1 MTAPVIEL
9 RGVHKSY
16 RLGEHRVAA
25 LRGVDLS
32 VLPGELVALTGPSGS
47 GKSTL
52 LNLAGLIDAPD
63 AGEVLLRGRRAD
75 ARDEGAATVL
85 RRDAIGFIFQ
95 SFNLIPALT
104 AQENVEYPL
113 LFNYHDRAAR
123 RERAADL
130 LATVGLADRAHHYPR
145 EMSGGEQQ
153 RVAIARALAG
163 DPLIVLA
170 DEPTGNLDSKTRDEI
185 FGLMRQ
191 VNRERETTFLI
202 VTHEREL
209 GRRADRTIELLD
221 GRVVS

>member
-1 MTAPVIEL
+1 METIIETIHVNKAYNDQVTALADVNFSIGKGEFIAL
-9 RGVHKSY
+9 
-16 RLGEHRVAA
+16 LGR
-25 LRGVDLS
+25 
-32 VLPGELVALTGPSGS
+32 SGS

-52 LNLAGLIDAPD
+52 LNILGGLDAPTS
-63 AGEVLLRGRRAD
+63 GEVRIGDKSVDFGDRKALI
-75 ARDEGAATVL
+75 TL
-85 RRDAIGFIFQ
+85 RREAIGFVFQ

-113 LFNYHDRAAR
+113 LFNYHDRAVR
-123 RERAADL
+123 RERAAEL
-130 LATVGLADRAHHYPR
+130 LSTVGLADRAHHYPR

-153 RVAIARALAG
+153 RVAIARALVG

-185 FGLMRQ
+185 FELMRR

-209 GRRADRTIELLD
+209 GRRTDRTIELLD
-221 GRVVS
+221 GSVVS

>member
-1 MTAPVIEL
+1 METIIEARHLNKAYNDRVTALLDVNLAIW
-9 RGVHKSY
+9 K
-16 RLGEHRVAA
+16 GEF
-25 LRGVDLS
+25 
-32 VLPGELVALTGPSGS
+32 VALLGRSGS

-52 LNLAGLIDAPD
+52 LNILGGLDAPTS
-63 AGEVLLRGRRAD
+63 GEVRIDGKRIDFSDRKALIA
-75 ARDEGAATVL
+75 L
-85 RRDAIGFIFQ
+85 RRGSIGFIFQ

-209 GRRADRTIELLD
+209 GQRADRTIKLLD

>member
-1 MTAPVIEL
+1 METIIEAMHLNKAYNDQVTALLDVNFAI
-9 RGVHKSY
+9 GK
-16 RLGEHRVAA
+16 GEF
-25 LRGVDLS
+25 
-32 VLPGELVALTGPSGS
+32 VALLGRSGS

-52 LNLAGLIDAPD
+52 LNILGGLDAPTS
-63 AGEVLLRGRRAD
+63 GEVRIDGRNVDFGDRKALI
-75 ARDEGAATVL
+75 AL
-85 RRDAIGFIFQ
+85 RREAIGFIFQ

-113 LFNYHDRAAR
+113 LFNYHEKAAR

-153 RVAIARALAG
+153 RVAIARALVG

-170 DEPTGNLDSKTRDEI
+170 DEPTGSLDSRTRDEI
-185 FGLMRQ
+185 FDLMRR

-209 GRRADRTIELLD
+209 GKRTDRTIELLD
-221 GRVVS
+221 GSVVS

>member
-1 MTAPVIEL
+1 METIIETRHLSKAYNDRVTALADVNLAI
-9 RGVHKSY
+9 GK
-16 RLGEHRVAA
+16 GEF
-25 LRGVDLS
+25 
-32 VLPGELVALTGPSGS
+32 VALLGRSGS

-52 LNLAGLIDAPD
+52 LNILGGLDAPTS
-63 AGEVLLRGRRAD
+63 GEVRIDGRGVDFGDRKALI
-75 ARDEGAATVL
+75 AL
-85 RRDAIGFIFQ
+85 RREAIGFIFQ

-113 LFNYHDRAAR
+113 LFNYHEKAAR

-153 RVAIARALAG
+153 RVAIARALVG

-170 DEPTGNLDSKTRDEI
+170 DEPTGNLDSRTRDEI
-185 FGLMRQ
+185 FDLMRR

-209 GRRADRTIELLD
+209 GKRTDRTIELLD
-221 GRVVS
+221 GSVVS

>member
-1 MTAPVIEL
+1 METIIEARHLNKAYNDRVTALLDVNLAIW
-9 RGVHKSY
+9 K
-16 RLGEHRVAA
+16 GEF
-25 LRGVDLS
+25 
-32 VLPGELVALTGPSGS
+32 VALLGRSGS

-52 LNLAGLIDAPD
+52 LNILGGLDAPTS
-63 AGEVLLRGRRAD
+63 GEIRIDGKNIDFSDRKALIA
-75 ARDEGAATVL
+75 L
-85 RRDAIGFIFQ
+85 RRGSIGFIFQ

-209 GRRADRTIELLD
+209 GRRTDRTIKLLD

>member
-1 MTAPVIEL
+1 METIIETIHVNKAYNDQVTALADVNFSIGKGEFIAL
-9 RGVHKSY
+9 
-16 RLGEHRVAA
+16 LGR
-25 LRGVDLS
+25 
-32 VLPGELVALTGPSGS
+32 SGS

-52 LNLAGLIDAPD
+52 LNILGGLDAPTS
-63 AGEVLLRGRRAD
+63 GEVRIGDKSVDFGDRKALI
-75 ARDEGAATVL
+75 TL
-85 RRDAIGFIFQ
+85 RRESIGFVFQ

-113 LFNYHDRAAR
+113 LFNYHDRAVR
-123 RERAADL
+123 RERAAEL
-130 LATVGLADRAHHYPR
+130 LSTVGLADRAHHYPR

-153 RVAIARALAG
+153 RVAIARALVG

-185 FGLMRQ
+185 FELMRR

-209 GRRADRTIELLD
+209 GKRTDRTIELLD
-221 GRVVS
+221 GSVVS

>member
-1 MTAPVIEL
+1 METVIETRHL
-9 RGVHKSY
+9 SKAYNDRVTALADVNLAFERGEFIAL
-16 RLGEHRVAA
+16 LGR
-25 LRGVDLS
+25 
-32 VLPGELVALTGPSGS
+32 SGS

-52 LNLAGLIDAPD
+52 LNILGGLDAPTS
-63 AGEVLLRGRRAD
+63 GEIRIDGKCIDFSDRKALIA
-75 ARDEGAATVL
+75 L
-85 RRDAIGFIFQ
+85 RRGSIGFIFQ

-209 GRRADRTIELLD
+209 GQRADRTIELLD

>member
-1 MTAPVIEL
+1 METIIETIHVTKAYNDQVTALADVNFAV
-9 RGVHKSY
+9 GK
-16 RLGEHRVAA
+16 GEF
-25 LRGVDLS
+25 
-32 VLPGELVALTGPSGS
+32 VALLGRSGS

-52 LNLAGLIDAPD
+52 LNILGGLDAPTS
-63 AGEVLLRGRRAD
+63 GEVWIDGKNVDFSDRKSLIA
-75 ARDEGAATVL
+75 L
-85 RRDAIGFIFQ
+85 RRETIGFIFQ

-113 LFNYHDRAAR
+113 LFNYHEKAAR

-153 RVAIARALAG
+153 RVAIARALVG

-185 FGLMRQ
+185 FSLMYQ

-209 GRRADRTIELLD
+209 GRQADRTIELLD
-221 GRVVS
+221 GSVVS

>member
-1 MTAPVIEL
+1 MKTIIETRHLSKAYNDQVTALADVNFSIGKGEFIAL
-9 RGVHKSY
+9 
-16 RLGEHRVAA
+16 LGR
-25 LRGVDLS
+25 
-32 VLPGELVALTGPSGS
+32 SGS

-52 LNLAGLIDAPD
+52 LNILGGLDAPTS
-63 AGEVLLRGRRAD
+63 GEVRIGDKSVDFGDRKALI
-75 ARDEGAATVL
+75 TL
-85 RRDAIGFIFQ
+85 RRESIGFVFQ

-113 LFNYHDRAAR
+113 LFNYHDKAVR
-123 RERAADL
+123 RERAAGL
-130 LATVGLADRAHHYPR
+130 LSLVGLADRAHHYPR

-153 RVAIARALAG
+153 RVAIARALVG

-185 FGLMRQ
+185 FELMRQ

-209 GRRADRTIELLD
+209 GKRTDRTIELLD
-221 GRVVS
+221 GSVVS

>member
-1 MTAPVIEL
+1 MEPIIEAIHLGKAYNGHVTALMDVNFAI
-9 RGVHKSY
+9 GK
-16 RLGEHRVAA
+16 GEF
-25 LRGVDLS
+25 
-32 VLPGELVALTGPSGS
+32 VALLGRSGS

-52 LNLAGLIDAPD
+52 LNILGGLDAPTS
-63 AGEVLLRGRRAD
+63 GEVRIDGKCIDFSDRKALIA
-75 ARDEGAATVL
+75 L
-85 RRDAIGFIFQ
+85 RRGSIGFIFQ

-209 GRRADRTIELLD
+209 GQRADRTIELLD

>member
-1 MTAPVIEL
+1 METIIEAKHLNKAYNDRVTALLDVNLAIW
-9 RGVHKSY
+9 K
-16 RLGEHRVAA
+16 GEF
-25 LRGVDLS
+25 
-32 VLPGELVALTGPSGS
+32 VALLGRSGS

-52 LNLAGLIDAPD
+52 LNILGGLDAPTS
-63 AGEVLLRGRRAD
+63 GEIRIDGKCIDFSDRKALIA
-75 ARDEGAATVL
+75 L
-85 RRDAIGFIFQ
+85 RRGSIGFIFQ

-130 LATVGLADRAHHYPR
+130 LSLVGLADRAHHYPR

>member
-1 MTAPVIEL
+1 METIIEAKHLNKAYNDRVTALADVNLAVWKGEFIAL
-9 RGVHKSY
+9 
-16 RLGEHRVAA
+16 LGR
-25 LRGVDLS
+25 
-32 VLPGELVALTGPSGS
+32 SGS

-52 LNLAGLIDAPD
+52 LNILGGLDAPTS
-63 AGEVLLRGRRAD
+63 GEIRIDGKCIDFSDRKALIA
-75 ARDEGAATVL
+75 L
-85 RRDAIGFIFQ
+85 RRGSIGFIFQ

-209 GRRADRTIELLD
+209 GQRADRTIELLD

>member
-1 MTAPVIEL
+1 MEPIIEARRLNKAYNDRVTALLDVNLAIW
-9 RGVHKSY
+9 K
-16 RLGEHRVAA
+16 GEF
-25 LRGVDLS
+25 
-32 VLPGELVALTGPSGS
+32 VALLGRSGS

-52 LNLAGLIDAPD
+52 LNILGGLDAPTS
-63 AGEVLLRGRRAD
+63 GEIRIDGKNIDFSDRKALIA
-75 ARDEGAATVL
+75 L
-85 RRDAIGFIFQ
+85 RRGSIGFIFQ